1 MMLRVVIVDDEPP
14 ALARLRRLLK
24 THDAVEIAAECS
36 DGAAAVQ
43 AIESTQPDLVLLDVQ
58 MPELDGF
65 EVLRALDMPRLP
77 AVIFVTAFDGYALR
91 AFEVHALDYVVKPVD
106 AARLARA
113 LAHARQRIS
122 EQRSAGEGLTNLIRE
137 MARDRMH
144 LKRIPV
150 RREGRVKVI
159 DLADVDWVSAA
170 DNYVTLHVGGQEY
183 LVRDTLSALEQR
195 LDASEFVRV
204 HRSSI
209 VRVDR
214 IAELLPD
221 LHGDYRIRLKNGTE
235 VALSR
240 TYRPRLED
248 RFGRPL

>member
-1 MMLRVVIVDDEPP
+1 M
-14 ALARLRRLLK
+14 
-24 THDAVEIAAECS
+24 
-36 DGAAAVQ
+36 
-43 AIESTQPDLVLLDVQ
+43 
-58 MPELDGF
+58 
-65 EVLRALDMPRLP
+65 
-77 AVIFVTAFDGYALR
+77 
-91 AFEVHALDYVVKPVD
+91 
-106 AARLARA
+106 
-113 LAHARQRIS
+113 
-122 EQRSAGEGLTNLIRE
+122 
-137 MARDRMH
+137 
-144 LKRIPV
+144 
-150 RREGRVKVI
+150 KVI

-183 LVRDTLSALEQR
+183 LIRDTLSALEQR